1 MSTHGSY
8 GHDEQHDV
16 SDLVRSMALSSA
28 RLWEEVF
35 ERLRRLEVAQG
46 ELRDMLGR
54 LENALPPGSAPIAA
68 VGPASPALGLGS
80 WEGVTG
86 QDPGGPAHDAE
97 TDLFSGPAT
106 SMDAVDLL
114 VGGVDGA
121 SARSMAP
128 FADDVVAGRQAPG
141 EDTPVRFPFPPADDA
156 TADLLSGGADPYGSP
171 TPARTGWAPE
181 PPPPP
186 GTWVPV
192 PASVN
197 GDDAA
202 LQEDAVFAAADG
214 GAGAVA
220 HTPHEEPSAPPWD
233 VPPYS
238 PSEGSEETATA
249 VRFGRHAAA
258 APSASQAD
266 DDLRTI
272 EPMPFELPGRI
283 SGAIADDAADV
294 LAIGEGNVPP
304 PPPGFTIIGADQPAP
319 PLAFEANEPE
329 SGLAPPPPPPPGFGF
344 AAEPTESP
352 PPPPPGFG
360 IHALETGLTAPP
372 PPGFEPP
379 PPPPGFRFAAEPAGA
394 PPTPPPGFEPPPP
407 PPPGFGFGP
416 DTADQ
421 PPPPPTGFGSAAE
434 PTDAPPPPPP
444 PGFGFSLEPTD
455 APPPPPPPGFGFGP
469 DTADQPPPGF
479 GFSLEPADQPPPPP
493 PGFEPPPPG
502 AGLGAS
508 PDHDADA
515 PPGFR
520 IQAAAVPPNGPAGF
534 SPGDFGADGPFGS
547 GRHDR
552 EQAHQQG
559 SDEDETPPPITPDFF
574 ARAGRRR
581 R

>member
-1 MSTHGSY
+1 MTTHGSY

-46 ELRDMLGR
+46 ELRDMLSR
-54 LENALPPGSAPIAA
+54 LEDALPPGSAPVAA

-80 WEGVTG
+80 WEGGTG
-86 QDPGGPAHDAE
+86 QDAGPARDAE

-114 VGGVDGA
+114 VGGVDGVSSRA
-121 SARSMAP
+121 SAP
-128 FADDVVAGRQAPG
+128 FADDGAPGRQAPG
-141 EDTPVRFPFPPADDA
+141 EDTPVRFPFPPADDV
-156 TADLLSGGADPYGSP
+156 TADLLSGGTDAYGSP
-171 TPARTGWAPE
+171 IPVQTGWAPE

-197 GDDAA
+197 GDSAGLQDA
-202 LQEDAVFAAADG
+202 DAVFAATDG
-214 GAGAVA
+214 GTGAEA
-220 HTPHEEPSAPPWD
+220 QARHEEPSTSSWD
-233 VPPYS
+233 VPPHS
-238 PSEGSEETATA
+238 PTKESEETATP
-249 VRFGRHAAA
+249 VHFGRHAAG
-258 APSASQAD
+258 APSASQAG

-272 EPMPFELPGRI
+272 EPMPFELPRRI

-294 LAIGEGNVPP
+294 LAIGEGTVPP

-319 PLAFEANEPE
+319 PLAFEADDPE
-329 SGLAPPPPPPPGFGF
+329 SGVAPPPPPPGFGIHSLESGLTAPPPPPPGFGFAAEPEPADQPPPPPPGFGFSPDHDAGAPPPPPTGFGFSPDHDAGAPPPPPPPPGFGF
-344 AAEPTESP
+344 AAEP
-352 PPPPPGFG
+352 
-360 IHALETGLTAPP
+360 
-372 PPGFEPP
+372 EP
-379 PPPPGFRFAAEPAGA
+379 
-394 PPTPPPGFEPPPP
+394 
-407 PPPGFGFGP
+407 
-416 DTADQ
+416 
-421 PPPPPTGFGSAAE
+421 
-434 PTDAPPPPPP
+434 
-444 PGFGFSLEPTD
+444 
-455 APPPPPPPGFGFGP
+455 
-469 DTADQPPPGF
+469 
-479 GFSLEPADQPPPPP
+479 
-493 PGFEPPPPG
+493 
-502 AGLGAS
+502 
-508 PDHDADA
+508 ADA

-547 GRHDR
+547 GRRDR
-552 EQAHQQG
+552 EQAHEPG